1 MLHFDLRING
11 NLLSRIEVQRRE
23 HLDLSDRDAIA
34 DVVSTYNVRL
44 NGRMIGQ
51 VRHRYGDR
59 APTLARLALEL
70 IEKESNAQAS
80 R

>member
-11 NLLSRIEVQRRE
+11 SLLSRIEVQRRE
-23 HLDLSDRDAIA
+23 HLNLSDPASIA
-34 DVVSTYNVRL
+34 DVVSTYEVRL
-44 NGRMIGQ
+44 DGRVVGE
-51 VRHRYGDR
+51 VKHRYGDR